1 VRGGGFYQSTERREA
16 SVWSD
21 RSPWEAKRRE
31 QAAKVEQLGQLIE
44 RYKAGG
50 LSFAKLASQI
60 ETVIHG
66 EPERIVRV
74 GGKGHKPEVQS

>member
-1 VRGGGFYQSTERREA
+1 M
-16 SVWSD
+16 WSD
-21 RSPWEAKRRE
+21 RSPWEAKRAAQR
-31 QAAKVEQLGQLIE
+31 AKVEQLGQLIE

-66 EPERIVRV
+66 QPERIVRI
-74 GGKGHKPEVQS
+74 GSKEHKPEVQS